1 MAFFQVLPK
10 YGCNFRYQRCIS
22 VQDANTFITAY
33 YIASLVFVL
42 VHSFFCMLELLTH
55 VSNRGTSR
63 SYYLDSDGNQLSQLT

>member
-22 VQDANTFITAY
+22 VQDANTFFTAY

-42 VHSFFCMLELLTH
+42 VHSFFCMLELLTQMSITGELAGVIIWTLMGINSH
-55 VSNRGTSR
+55 N
-63 SYYLDSDGNQLSQLT
+63 